1 VRTAALSRKKGDGD
15 SIAEETVRI
24 FRFPN
29 EFCADTR
36 PYWVLLVGFAISIA
50 LLVYTLYTRQPE
62 RYRGIWRLFTS
73 ESRAT
78 SIAPDIQMAAYGP
91 PPVYRSIIRAAG
103 NLDAATAVAAMPAWN
118 RTSRAPYPMAPTAE
132 CLGITLKDLK
142 DGRKVRQAGGA
153 PRLGVLVAAI
163 PKTSPLYWSGL
174 RKGDLIVSLNRMPT
188 PTVLDFQQ
196 ALSALDASQGIL
208 LDMFRNDK
216 PCYITVDARNISP

>member
-1 VRTAALSRKKGDGD
+1 MAGYSRSKNDNKNTAG
-15 SIAEETVRI
+15 ETVKI

-36 PYWVLLVGFAISIA
+36 PYWVLFAGFAISIA

-91 PPVYRSIIRAAG
+91 PAG

-118 RTSRAPYPMAPTAE
+118 RTMPAPYPMVPTAE
-132 CLGITLKDLK
+132 SLGITLKDVK
-142 DGRKVRQAGGA
+142 NGRKVRQAGGA

-163 PKTSPLYWSGL
+163 AETSPLYWSGL
-174 RKGDLIVSLNRMPT
+174 RKGDLIASLNRMPT

-196 ALSALDASQGIL
+196 AFSGLDASQGIL
-208 LDMFRNDK
+208 LDIFRNEK
-216 PCYITVDARNISP
+216 PCYITLDAQGITGRLGTNDE